1 MNEELE
7 VMKRAYRRV
16 LMVGLGLL
24 LVAFALMLVKPFG
37 RQGSLVLAIV
47 IFVVAFIPPLEF
59 ARRIARRMAM
69 LALRGE

>member
-47 IFVVAFIPPLEF
+47 IFVVAFIPLEF